1 MVNQLRMNM
10 VHTMVKIHKV
20 NGSLM
25 KRVVVEKFNVAHVL
39 FVVNPMA
46 HPDLHLILGMF
57 LNSVHRITKVIR
69 INSVLNG
76 LVNMKFIKHQML

>member
-1 MVNQLRMNM
+1 
-10 VHTMVKIHKV
+10 
-20 NGSLM
+20 M
-25 KRVVVEKFNVAHVL
+25 KRVVVEKFNAAHGL

-69 INSVLNG
+69 INSVLNV
-76 LVNMKFIKHQML
+76 LVNMKFIKRQML